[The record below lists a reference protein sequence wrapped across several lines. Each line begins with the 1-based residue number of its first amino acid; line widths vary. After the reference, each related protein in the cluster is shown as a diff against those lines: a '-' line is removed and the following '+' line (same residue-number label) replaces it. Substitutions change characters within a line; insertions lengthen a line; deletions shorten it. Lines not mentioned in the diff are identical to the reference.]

1 MAAEVR
7 ESDEVDLVT
16 SDRPRPPRSDLR
28 ERLGGQFLRLVN
40 PLVRR
45 MVIAGLPT
53 GAPNILLTVRGRR
66 SGRPRTVPVGMVELD
81 GRRFVQSSYGEGGWV
96 QNLRAAGEATIVD
109 GRRRELVR
117 AVELPP
123 DEAGAVM
130 ERLLEACHRS
140 SVLRMLLG
148 SGWRPPIGVL
158 WRYRIRVDDTL
169 DEYVAEARRHPLFEL
184 RPLAATAS

>member
-1 MAAEVR
+1 M
-7 ESDEVDLVT
+7 T
-16 SDRPRPPRSDLR
+16 SDRPRPARPDLR
-28 ERLGGQFLRLVN
+28 QRLGGQFLRLVN

-66 SGRPRTVPVGMVELD
+66 SGRPRTVPVGMVEFD
-81 GRRFVQSSYGEGGWV
+81 GRRFVQSSYGESGWV
-96 QNLRAAGEATIVD
+96 QNLRAAGEATITD
-109 GRRRELVR
+109 GPRREPVL

-130 ERLLEACHRS
+130 QRLLEPCHRS
-140 SVLRMLLG
+140 SVLRKLLG
-148 SGWRPPIGVL
+148 SDWRPPIGVL

-169 DEYVAEARRHPLFEL
+169 DDYVAEARRHPLFEL
-184 RPLAATAS
+184 RPLAAAAS